1 MNELPIWMLISS
13 IFFLLCLSAF
23 FSSAETG
30 MMALN
35 RFKLKHLVKQRNKS
49 AIRANK
55 LLQRP
60 DRLLGIILIGNNF
73 VNILAAALTTILC
86 LRLFGDSG
94 VLIGSIILTMI
105 VLIFAEVT
113 PKTFAANYSEKVA
126 LPSSLILKFLQKLLY
141 PLVWIVN
148 FFSNSILKFLG
159 VKEKESEEDLS
170 PEELK
175 SILEN
180 SGDLIPSRYQ
190 EMLLSV
196 LELDK
201 ISIDEIMI
209 PKNEIIGID
218 LSKDIEEIGDF
229 LKDSKKEFF
238 PIFDQ
243 NLDDIKGII
252 NLYGINSFLS
262 SQKKDTESLL
272 QNSEEVYFALENTS
286 LNIQLNNFQKDKKK
300 VAVVL
305 DEYGSV
311 KGMVDI
317 KDILEEIVG
326 ELSDPH
332 EEVKIDIK
340 EQKDGSYLIDAGISA
355 REVNKRLGW
364 DLPLS
369 GPKTLNGL
377 ILENTE
383 TIPEAN
389 ISLEI
394 ENYLI
399 ETVLIKDNM
408 IKFAKVRKLESPNLD
423 EEDLD

>member
-1 MNELPIWMLISS
+1 MLISS

-148 FFSNSILKFLG
+148 FFSNSILKLLG

-209 PKNEIIGID
+209 PKSEIIGID
-218 LSKDIEEIGDF
+218 LSKDIEEIGEF

-423 EEDLD
+423 EKDLD

>member
-1 MNELPIWMLISS
+1 
-13 IFFLLCLSAF
+13 
-23 FSSAETG
+23 

-35 RFKLKHLVKQRNKS
+35 RFKLKHLVKQKNKS

-94 VLIGSIILTMI
+94 VLIGSIVLTMI

-126 LPSSLILKFLQKLLY
+126 LPSSIILKFLQKLLY

-148 FFSNSILKFLG
+148 FFSNSLLKMFG
-159 VKEKESEEDLS
+159 VKEKKSDDDLS

-175 SILEN
+175 SVLEN
-180 SGDLIPSRYQ
+180 SGDLIHARYQ
-190 EMLLSV
+190 EMLLSI

-201 ISIDEIMI
+201 ISIDEVMI

-218 LSKDIEEIGDF
+218 ISKDIDDIGNF
-229 LKDSKKEFF
+229 LKHSKKEFF

-243 NLDDIKGII
+243 NIDDIKGII

-262 SQKKDTESLL
+262 SKEKDTDCLME
-272 QNSEEVYFALENTS
+272 NSEEVYFALENTA
-286 LNIQLNNFQKDKKK
+286 LNIQLNNFQQDKKR

-317 KDILEEIVG
+317 NDILEEIVG

-340 EQKDGSYLIDAGISA
+340 EQKDGSYLIDASISV

-389 ISLEI
+389 ISLEV
-394 ENYLI
+394 EDYLI
-399 ETVLIKDNM
+399 ETILIKDNM
-408 IKFAKVRKLESPNLD
+408 IKYAKVTKLKSPDLN
-423 EEDLD
+423 EEEFD

>member
-1 MNELPIWMLISS
+1 MLITS

-126 LPSSLILKFLQKLLY
+126 LPSSLILKFLQKILY

-148 FFSNSILKFLG
+148 FFSNSILKLLG
-159 VKEKESEEDLS
+159 VKEKESDEDLS

-218 LSKDIEEIGDF
+218 LSKDIEEIGEF

>member
-1 MNELPIWMLISS
+1 MLVAS
-13 IFFLLCLSAF
+13 ILILLFLSAF
-23 FSSAETG
+23 FSSSETG

-35 RFKLKHLVKQRNKS
+35 RFRLKHLIKQKDKS

-94 VLIGSIILTMI
+94 VFIGSIILTMI

-113 PKTFAANYSEKVA
+113 PKTFAANYAEKVA
-126 LPSSLILKFLQKLLY
+126 LPASIILKFLQKILY

-148 FFSNSILKFLG
+148 FFSNSILKLFG
-159 VKEKESEEDLS
+159 VEEKQSDDDLS
-170 PEELK
+170 PDELK

-201 ISIDEIMI
+201 ISIDEVMI
-209 PKNEIIGID
+209 PKNDVIGID
-218 LSKDIEEIGDF
+218 LSIDINEIKNF
-229 LKDSKKEFF
+229 LESSKKEFF

-252 NLYGINSFLS
+252 DLYGINSFLS
-262 SQKKDTESLL
+262 SNKHDKDSLL
-272 QNSEEVYFALENTS
+272 DNSEEVYFALENTS

-300 VAVVL
+300 VAIVL

-311 KGMVDI
+311 KGIIDI

-326 ELSDPH
+326 ELADPH
-332 EEVKIDIK
+332 DEAKVDIK
-340 EQKDGSYLIDAGISA
+340 KQKDGSYLIDASISV

-364 DLPLS
+364 NLPLS

-399 ETVLIKDNM
+399 ETILIKDNM
-408 IKFAKVRKLESPNLD
+408 IKFTKVTELSPPDPDEENLD
-423 EEDLD
+423 

>member
-1 MNELPIWMLISS
+1 MLISS

-148 FFSNSILKFLG
+148 FFSNSILKLLG

-218 LSKDIEEIGDF
+218 LSKDIEEIGNF

-243 NLDDIKGII
+243 NLDEIKGII

-340 EQKDGSYLIDAGISA
+340 EQKDGSYLIDASISV
-355 REVNKRLGW
+355 REVNKRLEW

>member
-1 MNELPIWMLISS
+1 MLITS

-148 FFSNSILKFLG
+148 FFSNSILKLLG

-201 ISIDEIMI
+201 ISIDEVMI

-238 PIFDQ
+238 PVFDQ

-326 ELSDPH
+326 ELSDPY

-340 EQKDGSYLIDAGISA
+340 EQKDGSYLIDASISV
-355 REVNKRLGW
+355 RDVNKRLGW

-394 ENYLI
+394 DNYLI

-408 IKFAKVRKLESPNLD
+408 IKFTKVRKLESPDLD

>member
-1 MNELPIWMLISS
+1 MLITS

-148 FFSNSILKFLG
+148 FFSNSILKLLG
-159 VKEKESEEDLS
+159 VKEKESDEDLS

-201 ISIDEIMI
+201 ISIDEVMI

-218 LSKDIEEIGDF
+218 LSKDIEEIGEF

-238 PIFDQ
+238 PVFDQ

-311 KGMVDI
+311 KGMLDI

>member
-1 MNELPIWMLISS
+1 
-13 IFFLLCLSAF
+13 
-23 FSSAETG
+23 

-35 RFKLKHLVKQRNKS
+35 RFKLKHLVKQKNKS

-94 VLIGSIILTMI
+94 VLIGSIVLTMI

-126 LPSSLILKFLQKLLY
+126 LPSSIILKFLQKLLY

-148 FFSNSILKFLG
+148 FFSNSLLKMFG
-159 VKEKESEEDLS
+159 VKEKKSDDDLS
-170 PEELK
+170 PDELK
-175 SILEN
+175 SLLEN
-180 SGDLIPSRYQ
+180 SGDLIPARYQ

-201 ISIDEIMI
+201 ISIDEVMI

-218 LSKDIEEIGDF
+218 ISKDIDDIGNF
-229 LKDSKKEFF
+229 LKNSKKEFF

-243 NLDDIKGII
+243 NIDDIKGII

-262 SQKKDTESLL
+262 SKEKDTDCLME
-272 QNSEEVYFALENTS
+272 NSEEVYFALENTA
-286 LNIQLNNFQKDKKK
+286 LNIQLNNFQQDKKR

-317 KDILEEIVG
+317 NDILEEIVG

-340 EQKDGSYLIDAGISA
+340 EQKDGSYLIDASISV

-389 ISLEI
+389 ISLEV
-394 ENYLI
+394 EDYLI
-399 ETVLIKDNM
+399 ETILIKDNM
-408 IKFAKVRKLESPNLD
+408 IKYAKVTKLKSPDLN
-423 EEDLD
+423 EEEFD

>member
-1 MNELPIWMLISS
+1 MNELPIWMLVVS
-13 IFFLLCLSAF
+13 IFILLCLSAF
-23 FSSAETG
+23 FSSSETG
-30 MMALN
+30 MMELN
-35 RFKLKHLVKQRNKS
+35 RFRLKHLIKQKDKS

-94 VLIGSIILTMI
+94 VFIGSVILTMI

-113 PKTFAANYSEKVA
+113 PKTFAANYAEKVA
-126 LPSSLILKFLQKLLY
+126 LPASIILKFLQKLLY

-148 FFSNSILKFLG
+148 FFSNSILKLFG
-159 VKEKESEEDLS
+159 VEEKQSDDDIS

-201 ISIDEIMI
+201 ISIDEVMI
-209 PKNEIIGID
+209 PKNDVIGID
-218 LSKDIEEIGDF
+218 LSKDVNEIKSF
-229 LKDSKKEFF
+229 LESSKKEFF

-252 NLYGINSFLS
+252 DLYGINSFLS
-262 SQKKDTESLL
+262 SNKYDRDSLL
-272 QNSEEVYFALENTS
+272 DNAEEVYFALENTS

-300 VAVVL
+300 VAIVL

-317 KDILEEIVG
+317 KDIL
-326 ELSDPH
+326 
-332 EEVKIDIK
+332 
-340 EQKDGSYLIDAGISA
+340 
-355 REVNKRLGW
+355 
-364 DLPLS
+364 
-369 GPKTLNGL
+369 
-377 ILENTE
+377 
-383 TIPEAN
+383 
-389 ISLEI
+389 
-394 ENYLI
+394 
-399 ETVLIKDNM
+399 
-408 IKFAKVRKLESPNLD
+408 
-423 EEDLD
+423 

>member
-1 MNELPIWMLISS
+1 
-13 IFFLLCLSAF
+13 
-23 FSSAETG
+23 

-35 RFKLKHLVKQRNKS
+35 RFKLKHLVKQKNKS

-94 VLIGSIILTMI
+94 VLIGSIVLTMI

-126 LPSSLILKFLQKLLY
+126 LPSSIILKFLQKLLY

-148 FFSNSILKFLG
+148 FFSNSLLKMFG
-159 VKEKESEEDLS
+159 VKEKKSDDDLS

-175 SILEN
+175 SLLEN
-180 SGDLIPSRYQ
+180 SGDLIPARYQ

-201 ISIDEIMI
+201 ISIDEVMI

-218 LSKDIEEIGDF
+218 ISKDINDIGNF
-229 LKDSKKEFF
+229 LKNSKKEFF

-243 NLDDIKGII
+243 NIDDIKGII

-262 SQKKDTESLL
+262 SKKKDTDGLME
-272 QNSEEVYFALENTS
+272 NSEEVYFALENTS
-286 LNIQLNNFQKDKKK
+286 LNIQLNNFQQDKKR

-317 KDILEEIVG
+317 NDILEEIVG

-340 EQKDGSYLIDAGISA
+340 EQKDGSYLIDASISV

-389 ISLEI
+389 ISLEV
-394 ENYLI
+394 EDYLI
-399 ETVLIKDNM
+399 ETILIKDNM
-408 IKFAKVRKLESPNLD
+408 IKYAKVTKLKSPDLN
-423 EEDLD
+423 EEEFD

>member
-1 MNELPIWMLISS
+1 MLVAS
-13 IFFLLCLSAF
+13 ILILLFLSAF
-23 FSSAETG
+23 FSSSETG

-35 RFKLKHLVKQRNKS
+35 RFRLKHLIKQKDKS

-94 VLIGSIILTMI
+94 VFIGSIILTMI

-113 PKTFAANYSEKVA
+113 PKTFAANYAEKVA
-126 LPSSLILKFLQKLLY
+126 LPASIILKFLQKILY

-148 FFSNSILKFLG
+148 FFSNSILKLFG
-159 VKEKESEEDLS
+159 VEEKQTDDDIS

-201 ISIDEIMI
+201 ISIDEVMI
-209 PKNEIIGID
+209 PKNDVIGID
-218 LSKDIEEIGDF
+218 LSKDINEIKSF
-229 LKDSKKEFF
+229 LESSKKEFF

-252 NLYGINSFLS
+252 DLYGINSFLS
-262 SQKKDTESLL
+262 SNKHDKDSLL
-272 QNSEEVYFALENTS
+272 DNSEEVYFALENTS

-300 VAVVL
+300 VAIVL

-311 KGMVDI
+311 KGIIDI

-326 ELSDPH
+326 ELADPH
-332 EEVKIDIK
+332 DEAKVDIK
-340 EQKDGSYLIDAGISA
+340 KQKDGSYLIDASISV
-355 REVNKRLGW
+355 REINKRLGW
-364 DLPLS
+364 NLPLS

-399 ETVLIKDNM
+399 ETILIKDNM
-408 IKFAKVRKLESPNLD
+408 IKFTKVTELSPPDPD
-423 EEDLD
+423 EEDLG

>member
-1 MNELPIWMLISS
+1 MLVAS
-13 IFFLLCLSAF
+13 ILILLFLSAF
-23 FSSAETG
+23 FSSYETG

-35 RFKLKHLVKQRNKS
+35 RFRLKHLIKQKDKS

-94 VLIGSIILTMI
+94 VFIGSIILTMI

-113 PKTFAANYSEKVA
+113 PKTFAANYAEKVA
-126 LPSSLILKFLQKLLY
+126 LPASIILKFLQKILY

-148 FFSNSILKFLG
+148 FFSNSILKLFG
-159 VKEKESEEDLS
+159 VEEKQSDDDLS
-170 PEELK
+170 PDELK

-201 ISIDEIMI
+201 ISIDEVMI
-209 PKNEIIGID
+209 PKNEVIGID
-218 LSKDIEEIGDF
+218 LSKDINEIKSF
-229 LKDSKKEFF
+229 LESSKKEFF

-252 NLYGINSFLS
+252 DLYGINSFLS
-262 SQKKDTESLL
+262 SNKHDKDSLL
-272 QNSEEVYFALENTS
+272 DNSEEVYFALENTS

-300 VAVVL
+300 VAIVL

-311 KGMVDI
+311 KGIIDI

-326 ELSDPH
+326 ELADPH
-332 EEVKIDIK
+332 DEAKVDIK
-340 EQKDGSYLIDAGISA
+340 KQKDGSYLIDASISV

-364 DLPLS
+364 NLPLS

-399 ETVLIKDNM
+399 ETILIKDNM
-408 IKFAKVRKLESPNLD
+408 IKFTKVTELSPPDPDEENLD
-423 EEDLD
+423 

>member
-1 MNELPIWMLISS
+1 MLITS

-148 FFSNSILKFLG
+148 FFSNSILKLLG

-201 ISIDEIMI
+201 ISIDEVMI

-340 EQKDGSYLIDAGISA
+340 EQKDGSYLIDASISV

>member
-1 MNELPIWMLISS
+1 MLITS

-148 FFSNSILKFLG
+148 FFSNSILKLLG
-159 VKEKESEEDLS
+159 VKEKESDEDLS

-218 LSKDIEEIGDF
+218 LSKDIEEIGEF

-408 IKFAKVRKLESPNLD
+408 IKFTKIRKLESPVLD

>member
-1 MNELPIWMLISS
+1 MLITS

-148 FFSNSILKFLG
+148 FFSNSILKLLG
-159 VKEKESEEDLS
+159 VKEKETDEDLS

-243 NLDDIKGII
+243 NLDDLKGII

>member
-1 MNELPIWMLISS
+1 MLVAS
-13 IFFLLCLSAF
+13 ILILLFLSAF
-23 FSSAETG
+23 FSSSETG

-35 RFKLKHLVKQRNKS
+35 RFRLKHLIKQKDKS

-94 VLIGSIILTMI
+94 VFIGSIILTMI

-113 PKTFAANYSEKVA
+113 PKTFAANYAEKVA
-126 LPSSLILKFLQKLLY
+126 LPASIILKFLQKILY

-148 FFSNSILKFLG
+148 FFSNSILKFFG
-159 VKEKESEEDLS
+159 VEEQQSDDDLS
-170 PEELK
+170 PDELK

-201 ISIDEIMI
+201 ISIDEVMI
-209 PKNEIIGID
+209 PKNEVIGID
-218 LSKDIEEIGDF
+218 LSKDINEIKSF
-229 LKDSKKEFF
+229 LESSKKEFF

-252 NLYGINSFLS
+252 DLYGINSFLS
-262 SQKKDTESLL
+262 SNKHDKDSLL
-272 QNSEEVYFALENTS
+272 DNSEEVYFALENTS

-300 VAVVL
+300 VAIVL

-311 KGMVDI
+311 KGIIDI

-326 ELSDPH
+326 ELADPH
-332 EEVKIDIK
+332 DEAKVDIK
-340 EQKDGSYLIDAGISA
+340 KQKDGSYLIDASISV
-355 REVNKRLGW
+355 REINKKIGW
-364 DLPLS
+364 NLPLS

-399 ETVLIKDNM
+399 ETILIKDNM
-408 IKFAKVRKLESPNLD
+408 IKFTNVKELSPPDPDEENLD
-423 EEDLD
+423 

>member
-1 MNELPIWMLISS
+1 MLISS

-126 LPSSLILKFLQKLLY
+126 LPSSLILKFLQKILY

-148 FFSNSILKFLG
+148 FFSNSILKLLG
-159 VKEKESEEDLS
+159 VKEKESDEDLS

-364 DLPLS
+364 DLPLT

-394 ENYLI
+394 ENYHI

>member
-1 MNELPIWMLISS
+1 MLVAS
-13 IFFLLCLSAF
+13 ILILLFLSAF
-23 FSSAETG
+23 FSSSETG

-35 RFKLKHLVKQRNKS
+35 RFRLKHLIKQKDKS

-60 DRLLGIILIGNNF
+60 DRMLGIILIGNNF

-94 VLIGSIILTMI
+94 VFIGSIILTMI

-113 PKTFAANYSEKVA
+113 PKTFAANYAEKVA
-126 LPSSLILKFLQKLLY
+126 LPASIILKFLQKILY

-148 FFSNSILKFLG
+148 FFSNSILKLFG
-159 VKEKESEEDLS
+159 VEEKQSDDDLS
-170 PEELK
+170 PDELK

-201 ISIDEIMI
+201 ISIDEVMI
-209 PKNEIIGID
+209 PKNEVIGID
-218 LSKDIEEIGDF
+218 LSKDINEIKSF
-229 LKDSKKEFF
+229 LESSKKEFF

-252 NLYGINSFLS
+252 DLYGINSFLS
-262 SQKKDTESLL
+262 SNKHDKDSLL
-272 QNSEEVYFALENTS
+272 DNSEEVYFALENTS

-300 VAVVL
+300 VAIVL

-311 KGMVDI
+311 KGIIDI

-326 ELSDPH
+326 ELADPH
-332 EEVKIDIK
+332 DEAKVDIK
-340 EQKDGSYLIDAGISA
+340 KQKDGSYLIDASISV
-355 REVNKRLGW
+355 REINKRLGW
-364 DLPLS
+364 NLPLS

-399 ETVLIKDNM
+399 ETILIKDNM
-408 IKFAKVRKLESPNLD
+408 IKFTKITELSPPDPDEENLD
-423 EEDLD
+423 

>member
-1 MNELPIWMLISS
+1 MLISS

-148 FFSNSILKFLG
+148 FFSNSILKLLG
-159 VKEKESEEDLS
+159 VKEKESDEDLS

-201 ISIDEIMI
+201 ISIDEVMI

-218 LSKDIEEIGDF
+218 LSKDIEEIGEF

-340 EQKDGSYLIDAGISA
+340 EQKDGSYLIDASISV

>member
-1 MNELPIWMLISS
+1 MLITS

-148 FFSNSILKFLG
+148 FFSNSILKLLG
-159 VKEKESEEDLS
+159 VKEKESDEDLS

-300 VAVVL
+300 IAVVL

-364 DLPLS
+364 DLPLT

-394 ENYLI
+394 ENYHI

>member
-1 MNELPIWMLISS
+1 MLISS

-126 LPSSLILKFLQKLLY
+126 LPSSLILKFLQKILY

-148 FFSNSILKFLG
+148 FFSNSILKLLG

-218 LSKDIEEIGDF
+218 LSKDIEEIGEF

-364 DLPLS
+364 DLPLT

-394 ENYLI
+394 ENYHI

>member
-1 MNELPIWMLISS
+1 MLITS

-126 LPSSLILKFLQKLLY
+126 LPSSLILKFLQKILY

-148 FFSNSILKFLG
+148 FFSNSILKLLG
-159 VKEKESEEDLS
+159 VKEKESDEDLS

-209 PKNEIIGID
+209 PKSEIIGID
-218 LSKDIEEIGDF
+218 LSKDIEEIGEF

-262 SQKKDTESLL
+262 SQKKDRESLL

-300 VAVVL
+300 IAVVL

-364 DLPLS
+364 DLPLT

>member
-1 MNELPIWMLISS
+1 MLITS

-126 LPSSLILKFLQKLLY
+126 LPSSLILKFLQKILY

-148 FFSNSILKFLG
+148 FFSNSILKLLG
-159 VKEKESEEDLS
+159 VKEKESDEDLS

-201 ISIDEIMI
+201 ISIDEVMI

-340 EQKDGSYLIDAGISA
+340 EQKDGSYLIDASISV

-408 IKFAKVRKLESPNLD
+408 IKFTKVRKLESPVLD

>member
-1 MNELPIWMLISS
+1 
-13 IFFLLCLSAF
+13 
-23 FSSAETG
+23 

-148 FFSNSILKFLG
+148 FFSNSILKLLG
-159 VKEKESEEDLS
+159 VKEKESDEDLS

-218 LSKDIEEIGDF
+218 LSKDIEEIGEF

-340 EQKDGSYLIDAGISA
+340 EQKDGSYLIDASISV
-355 REVNKRLGW
+355 REVNKRLEW

>member
-1 MNELPIWMLISS
+1 MLVAS
-13 IFFLLCLSAF
+13 ILILLFLSAF
-23 FSSAETG
+23 FSSSETG

-35 RFKLKHLVKQRNKS
+35 RFRLKHLIKQKDKS

-94 VLIGSIILTMI
+94 VFIGSVILTMI

-113 PKTFAANYSEKVA
+113 PKTFAANYAEKVA
-126 LPSSLILKFLQKLLY
+126 LPASIILKFLQKILY

-148 FFSNSILKFLG
+148 FFSNSILKLFG
-159 VKEKESEEDLS
+159 VEEKQSDDDLS
-170 PEELK
+170 PDELK

-201 ISIDEIMI
+201 ISIDEVMI
-209 PKNEIIGID
+209 PKNEVIGID
-218 LSKDIEEIGDF
+218 LSKDINEIKSF
-229 LKDSKKEFF
+229 LESSKKEFF

-252 NLYGINSFLS
+252 DLYGINSFLS
-262 SQKKDTESLL
+262 SNKHDKDSLL
-272 QNSEEVYFALENTS
+272 DNSEEVYFALENTS

-300 VAVVL
+300 VAIVL

-311 KGMVDI
+311 KGIIDI

-326 ELSDPH
+326 ELADPH
-332 EEVKIDIK
+332 DEAKVDIK
-340 EQKDGSYLIDAGISA
+340 KQKDGSYLIDASISV
-355 REVNKRLGW
+355 REINKRLGW
-364 DLPLS
+364 NLPLS

-399 ETVLIKDNM
+399 ETILIKDNM
-408 IKFAKVRKLESPNLD
+408 IKFTKVTELSPPDPDEENLD
-423 EEDLD
+423 

>member
-1 MNELPIWMLISS
+1 MLISS

-148 FFSNSILKFLG
+148 FFSNSILKLLG

-209 PKNEIIGID
+209 PKSEIIGID

-364 DLPLS
+364 DLPLT

>member
-1 MNELPIWMLISS
+1 MLVAS
-13 IFFLLCLSAF
+13 ILILLFLSAF
-23 FSSAETG
+23 FSSSETG

-35 RFKLKHLVKQRNKS
+35 RFRLKHLIKQKDKS

-94 VLIGSIILTMI
+94 VFIGSIILTMI

-113 PKTFAANYSEKVA
+113 PKTFAANYAEKVA
-126 LPSSLILKFLQKLLY
+126 LPASIILKFLQKILY

-148 FFSNSILKFLG
+148 FFSNSILKLFG
-159 VKEKESEEDLS
+159 VEEKQSDDDLS
-170 PEELK
+170 PDELK

-201 ISIDEIMI
+201 ISIDEVMI
-209 PKNEIIGID
+209 PKNEVIGID
-218 LSKDIEEIGDF
+218 LSKDINEIKSF
-229 LKDSKKEFF
+229 LESSKKEFF

-252 NLYGINSFLS
+252 DLYGINSFLS
-262 SQKKDTESLL
+262 SNKHDKDSLL
-272 QNSEEVYFALENTS
+272 DNSEEVYFALENTS

-300 VAVVL
+300 VAIVL

-311 KGMVDI
+311 KGIIDI

-326 ELSDPH
+326 ELADPH
-332 EEVKIDIK
+332 DEAKVDIK
-340 EQKDGSYLIDAGISA
+340 KQKDGSYLIDASISV
-355 REVNKRLGW
+355 REINKRLGW
-364 DLPLS
+364 NLPLS

-399 ETVLIKDNM
+399 ETILIKDNM
-408 IKFAKVRKLESPNLD
+408 IKFTNVKELSPPDPDEENLD
-423 EEDLD
+423 

>member
-1 MNELPIWMLISS
+1 MLISS

-126 LPSSLILKFLQKLLY
+126 LPSSLILKFLQKILY

-148 FFSNSILKFLG
+148 FFSNSILKLLG
-159 VKEKESEEDLS
+159 VKEKESDEDLS

-340 EQKDGSYLIDAGISA
+340 EQKDGSYLIDASISV

-408 IKFAKVRKLESPNLD
+408 IKFTKVRKLESPDLV

>member
-1 MNELPIWMLISS
+1 MLVAS
-13 IFFLLCLSAF
+13 ILILLFLSAF
-23 FSSAETG
+23 FSSSETG

-35 RFKLKHLVKQRNKS
+35 RFRLKHLIKQKDKS

-94 VLIGSIILTMI
+94 VFIGSIILTMI

-113 PKTFAANYSEKVA
+113 PKTFAANYAEKVA
-126 LPSSLILKFLQKLLY
+126 LPASIILKFLQKILY

-148 FFSNSILKFLG
+148 FFSNSILKLFG
-159 VKEKESEEDLS
+159 VEEKQSDDDLS
-170 PEELK
+170 PDELK

-201 ISIDEIMI
+201 ISIDEVMI
-209 PKNEIIGID
+209 PKNEVIGID
-218 LSKDIEEIGDF
+218 LSKDINEIKIF
-229 LKDSKKEFF
+229 LESSKKEFF

-252 NLYGINSFLS
+252 DLYGINSFLS
-262 SQKKDTESLL
+262 SNKHDKDSLL
-272 QNSEEVYFALENTS
+272 DNSEEVYFALENTS

-300 VAVVL
+300 VAIVL

-311 KGMVDI
+311 KGIIDI

-326 ELSDPH
+326 ELADPH
-332 EEVKIDIK
+332 DEAKVDIK
-340 EQKDGSYLIDAGISA
+340 KQKDGSYLIDASISV
-355 REVNKRLGW
+355 REINKRLGW
-364 DLPLS
+364 NLPLS

-399 ETVLIKDNM
+399 ETILIKDNM
-408 IKFAKVRKLESPNLD
+408 IKFTKVTELSPPDPDEENLD
-423 EEDLD
+423 

>member
-1 MNELPIWMLISS
+1 MLISS

-148 FFSNSILKFLG
+148 FFSNSILKLLG
-159 VKEKESEEDLS
+159 VKEKETDEDLS

>member
-1 MNELPIWMLISS
+1 MLVAS
-13 IFFLLCLSAF
+13 ILILLFLSAF
-23 FSSAETG
+23 FSSSETG

-35 RFKLKHLVKQRNKS
+35 RFRLKHLIKQKDKS

-94 VLIGSIILTMI
+94 VFIGSIILTMI

-113 PKTFAANYSEKVA
+113 PKTFAANYAEKVA
-126 LPSSLILKFLQKLLY
+126 LPASIILKFLQKILY

-148 FFSNSILKFLG
+148 FFSNSILKLFG
-159 VKEKESEEDLS
+159 VEEKQSDDDLS
-170 PEELK
+170 PDELK

-190 EMLLSV
+190 EMLLSI

-201 ISIDEIMI
+201 ISIDEVMI
-209 PKNEIIGID
+209 PKNEVIGID
-218 LSKDIEEIGDF
+218 LSKDINEIKSF
-229 LKDSKKEFF
+229 LESSKKEFF

-252 NLYGINSFLS
+252 DLYGINSFLS
-262 SQKKDTESLL
+262 SNKHDKDSLL
-272 QNSEEVYFALENTS
+272 DNSEEVYFALENTS

-300 VAVVL
+300 VAIVL

-311 KGMVDI
+311 KGIIDI

-326 ELSDPH
+326 ELADPH
-332 EEVKIDIK
+332 DEAKVDIK
-340 EQKDGSYLIDAGISA
+340 KQKDGSYLIDASISV
-355 REVNKRLGW
+355 REINKRLGW
-364 DLPLS
+364 NLPLS

-399 ETVLIKDNM
+399 ETILIKDNM
-408 IKFAKVRKLESPNLD
+408 IKFTKVTELSPPDPDEENLD
-423 EEDLD
+423 

>member
-1 MNELPIWMLISS
+1 MLITS

-126 LPSSLILKFLQKLLY
+126 LPSSLILKFLQKILY

-148 FFSNSILKFLG
+148 FFSNSILKLLG
-159 VKEKESEEDLS
+159 VKEKESDEDLS

-218 LSKDIEEIGDF
+218 LSKDIEEIGEF

-364 DLPLS
+364 DLPLT

>member
-1 MNELPIWMLISS
+1 MLITS

-126 LPSSLILKFLQKLLY
+126 LPSSLILKFLQKILY

-148 FFSNSILKFLG
+148 FFSNSILKLLG

-218 LSKDIEEIGDF
+218 LSKDIEEIGEF

-300 VAVVL
+300 IAVVL

>member
-1 MNELPIWMLISS
+1 MLVAS
-13 IFFLLCLSAF
+13 ILILLFLSAF
-23 FSSAETG
+23 FSSSETG

-35 RFKLKHLVKQRNKS
+35 RFRLKHLIKQKDKS

-94 VLIGSIILTMI
+94 VFIGSIILTMI

-113 PKTFAANYSEKVA
+113 PKTFAANYAEKVA
-126 LPSSLILKFLQKLLY
+126 LPASIILKFLQKILY

-148 FFSNSILKFLG
+148 FFSNSILKFFG
-159 VKEKESEEDLS
+159 VEEKQSDDDLS
-170 PEELK
+170 PDELK

-201 ISIDEIMI
+201 ISIDEVMI
-209 PKNEIIGID
+209 PKNEVIGID
-218 LSKDIEEIGDF
+218 LSKDINEIKIF
-229 LKDSKKEFF
+229 LESSKKEFF

-252 NLYGINSFLS
+252 DLYGINSFLS
-262 SQKKDTESLL
+262 SNKHDKDSLL
-272 QNSEEVYFALENTS
+272 DNSEEVYFALENTS

-300 VAVVL
+300 VAIVL

-311 KGMVDI
+311 KGIIDI

-326 ELSDPH
+326 ELADPH
-332 EEVKIDIK
+332 DEAKVDIK
-340 EQKDGSYLIDAGISA
+340 KQKDGSYLIDASISV
-355 REVNKRLGW
+355 REINKRLGW
-364 DLPLS
+364 NLPLS

-399 ETVLIKDNM
+399 ETILIKDNM
-408 IKFAKVRKLESPNLD
+408 IKFTKVTELSPPDPDEENLD
-423 EEDLD
+423 